1 MLNTILQAMPS
12 QGISITGILVVI
24 IVVFFILK
32 ILLRVLEML
41 GLNTILYRIAFYI
54 SRRNGT
60 PGSSQA
66 VLCLLMLLKSALKK
80 DLKKKTYKSITGWN
94 LVHEIANRYICSFSL
109 YGHDFTFTVIADSI
123 GSIDFQG
130 LNFEKLEELNQR

>member
-1 MLNTILQAMPS
+1 MLSVILQAGPS
-12 QGISITGILVVI
+12 QGGSMYPYIIIGIVL
-24 IVVFFILK
+24 FLILRK
-32 ILLRVLEML
+32 LSWVWI
-41 GLNTILYRIAFYI
+41 YRIAFYI

-66 VLCLLMLLKSALKK
+66 VLSLLMLLKSALKK
-80 DLKKKTYKSITGWN
+80 DLKKKTYKNITGWN

-109 YGHDFTFTVIADSI
+109 YGRDFTFTVIADSL

-130 LNFEKLEELNQR
+130 LDFEKLEELNQR

>member
-1 MLNTILQAMPS
+1 MNIYLLQTMPS

-66 VLCLLMLLKSALKK
+66 VLSLLTLLKSALKK

-130 LNFEKLEELNQR
+130 LDFEKLEELNQR

>member
-12 QGISITGILVVI
+12 QGISITGILVVT

-41 GLNTILYRIAFYI
+41 GLNTILYRIAFWI

-66 VLCLLMLLKSALKK
+66 VLSLLMLLKSALKK

-130 LNFEKLEELNQR
+130 LDFEKLEELNQR

>member
-1 MLNTILQAMPS
+1 MPS

-66 VLCLLMLLKSALKK
+66 VLSLLTLLKSALKK

-130 LNFEKLEELNQR
+130 LDFEKLEELNQR